1 MKIEGHV
8 YVVTGGG
15 NGIGREVVLKLLGR
29 GARVAAVDISG
40 RGLDQTAAEAGAA
53 RDRLT
58 THVLDI
64 TDRAAVEA
72 LPAAVIA
79 AHGAVDGC
87 ILVAGII
94 QPFTTVEHLTYDAIE
109 HVMNVNFYG
118 PLYVTKTF
126 LPLLRARPEAHL
138 VAVSSMGGFVPVPG
152 QTAYGASKA
161 AMHLLFDGLHSEL
174 MDTNVHVT
182 IVFPG
187 AVGTDIAANSGVT
200 FSAPAG
206 DDAPAIP
213 MLPAPDAAEQILR
226 GMERGQY
233 HVLVGS
239 DARTMD
245 LLTRL
250 APERAARL
258 IWKQMRTL
266 LPEDGAPRP

>member
-1 MKIEGHV
+1 M
-8 YVVTGGG
+8 
-15 NGIGREVVLKLLGR
+15 LKLLQR
-29 GARVAAVDISG
+29 GAKVAAVDVSSA
-40 RGLDQTAAEAGAA
+40 GLDPTAAQASAA
-53 RDRLT
+53 RDRPS
-58 THVLDI
+58 THPVDI

-79 AHGAVDGC
+79 AQGEVDGC

-94 QPFTTVEHLTYDAIE
+94 QPFTTIEALPYEAIE

-187 AVGTDIAANSGVT
+187 AVGTDIAANS
-200 FSAPAG
+200 
-206 DDAPAIP
+206 
-213 MLPAPDAAEQILR
+213 AAEQILN
-226 GMERGQY
+226 GMEHDR
-233 HVLVGS
+233 HPVVVGG

-258 IWKQMRTL
+258 AAGSCGVERNAAGMN
-266 LPEDGAPRP
+266 G